1 MKIEQEKLVAQILT
15 DNRDLLQDMI
25 EDEGTVKI
33 LNIQIPEKIA
43 VIILKFEKEMCFSHR
58 LRHPKY
64 VDGMANSGAV

>member
-33 LNIQIPEKIA
+33 LTIQIPEKIA
-43 VIILKFEKEMCFSHR
+43 VIILKFEKNVFFT
-58 LRHPKY
+58 
-64 VDGMANSGAV
+64 